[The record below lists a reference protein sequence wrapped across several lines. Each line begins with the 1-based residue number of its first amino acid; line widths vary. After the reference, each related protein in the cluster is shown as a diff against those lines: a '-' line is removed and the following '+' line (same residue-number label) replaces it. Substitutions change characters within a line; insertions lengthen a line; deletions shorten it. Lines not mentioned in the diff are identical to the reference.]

1 MEALEIKKLV
11 EKQKKFFASGLT
23 KDINVRRDKLKN
35 LYEAIARNEE
45 LIMDALMKDLNKSE
59 YESYMT
65 EVGIILADISH
76 ALKHLKKWSKPKRV
90 RTSITQAPGR
100 SYIYYEPFGVSL
112 IIAPWNYPFQL
123 ALAPLI
129 GALAA
134 GNTAILKPSN
144 YSLNTSKIIKKII
157 EEVFGEEYV
166 AVVEGGREENTF
178 LLDQRFDYIF
188 FTGSV
193 AVGKVVMKAAA
204 KNLTP
209 VTLELGG
216 KSPCVV
222 EKSADLKVAAK
233 RIVWGKLVN
242 AGQTCIAPDYVLAD
256 SQIKDELLQ
265 LMKEEI
271 IGFYGNNPLCCDYYP
286 KIISAKH
293 YKRLMDLTIG
303 EDIYYGNETDGIKI
317 SPTVINNV
325 SWDAPIM
332 QEEIF
337 GPLLPV
343 IEYNNIFDALEEI
356 RAREK
361 PLALYLFT
369 KNKEIEKKV
378 LRDVSFGGG
387 CINDTVLHFSSK
399 SMPFGGVGNS
409 GMGNYHGKYSFR
421 TFSHEKSILKKGCLI
436 DIPLRYPPF
445 NKKTSFLKKILK

>member
-1 MEALEIKKLV
+1 MEAQEIKKLV

-23 KDINVRRDKLKN
+23 KDINVRKDKLKN
-35 LYEAIARNEE
+35 LHDAIVRNEE

-65 EVGIILADISH
+65 EVGIILSDITH
-76 ALKHLKKWSKPKRV
+76 VLKHVKKWSKPKRV
-90 RTSITQAPGR
+90 RTSITQAPGK
-100 SYIYYEPFGVSL
+100 SCIYYEPFGVTL
-112 IIAPWNYPFQL
+112 IISPWNYPFQL
-123 ALAPLI
+123 ALAPLV
-129 GALAA
+129 GAIAA
-134 GNTAILKPSN
+134 GNTVILKPSN
-144 YSLNTSKIIKKII
+144 YSINTSQVIKKII

-166 AVVEGGREENTF
+166 AVVEGGREENTA

-193 AVGKVVMKAAA
+193 AVGKVVMKAAS
-204 KNLTP
+204 KHLIP
-209 VTLELGG
+209 LSLELGG
-216 KSPCVV
+216 KSPCIV
-222 EKSADLKVAAK
+222 EKSANLKVAAK

-256 SQIKDELLQ
+256 SEIKEELLK

-271 IGFYGNNPLCCDYYP
+271 IGFYGTNPLCCDYYP

-293 YKRLMDLTIG
+293 YERLMGLAAG
-303 EDIYYGNETDGIKI
+303 EDIYYGNETDGVKI
-317 SPTVINNV
+317 APTLINNV

-343 IEYNNIFDALEEI
+343 IEFNNLFDVIQKI
-356 RAREK
+356 REREK

-369 KNKEIEKKV
+369 KDIEVEKKV

-387 CINDTVLHFSSK
+387 CINDTVLHFSSTT
-399 SMPFGGVGNS
+399 MPFGGVGHS

-421 TFSHEKSILKKGCLI
+421 TFSHEKSILKKGNLI

-445 NKKTSFLKKILK
+445 DKKTSFLKKILK